1 MNHTLSELIARADAL
16 YAARED
22 LENVRESVKLL
33 QAAPA
38 SDAYEANWRLGR
50 ALFLLGQEADEHAQ
64 ARAYHAQATQ
74 FSQRAALAEP
84 SRVEGHFWLGVNLA
98 LLAQIEKPLN
108 ALRHALQ
115 AKRALRRAVRLNPAY
130 HAAGPLRV
138 LARLEHKLPRLFG
151 GSPARSRA
159 HFEEAARL
167 SPSNTV
173 TRIYFAELLLD
184 SGDTPHARAQLEAV
198 INAPLDPDW
207 KFETKRDQRLAQEML
222 ISLDRQRGVG
232 GARRL

>member
-1 MNHTLSELIARADAL
+1 MNHTLSTITERADAL

-33 QAAPA
+33 QSAQAH
-38 SDAYEANWRLGR
+38 DDYEANWRLGR
-50 ALFLLGQEADEHAQ
+50 ALFLLGQESKEATEAREAY
-64 ARAYHAQATQ
+64 ARAIR
-74 FSQRAALAEP
+74 FCQRAALAQTA
-84 SRVEGHFWLGVNLA
+84 RVEGNFWLGVNLA
-98 LLAQIEKPLN
+98 LLAQTENPLN

-115 AKRALRRAVRLNPAY
+115 AKRALQRAVRLDPAY

-151 GSPARSRA
+151 GSRARSRA
-159 HFEEAARL
+159 HFEEAIRL

-184 SGDTPHARAQLEAV
+184 SGDLALARSQLESV
-198 INAPLDPDW
+198 FNAPLDPDW
-207 KFETKRDQRLAQEML
+207 EFETKRDQRLALEML
-222 ISLDRQRGVG
+222 KKIDRRRRGKRG
-232 GARRL
+232 NG